1 MADFF
6 NVGDTVARKSYNMD
20 VIFKITEINGEN
32 ANLAGLTVRILA
44 DSPLYDL
51 IKVEKENI
59 ERVNNKIEDRCLEV
73 IKNRNV
79 MYKNT
84 YYNVMKEELN
94 QYMKQDVPRSY
105 IKTGV
110 ILHLDGDKEYA
121 DKCRILYSRL
131 GINNYVYYVKEEE
144 QPKCVYA
151 LLEKIKPNILV
162 LTGHDALKKRTHDI
176 YDINNYK
183 NSRYFAEAVLEAR
196 RYEHNLD
203 SLAIFAGA
211 CQSYYEA
218 IITAGANFASSPK
231 RVLIDVM
238 DPIIVAENIA
248 MTTVDRY
255 VKLNGII
262 MNTRE
267 GIKGIGGVQ
276 TRGMAREGLPKF

>member
-6 NVGDTVARKSYNMD
+6 KVGDSVARKSYNMD

-51 IKVEKENI
+51 KKVARENI
-59 ERVNNKIEDRCLEV
+59 EKINNKIEDRCMQV
-73 IKNRNV
+73 IKTRNT

-94 QYMKQDVPRSY
+94 KYMKQDMPRSY
-105 IKTGV
+105 MKAGI

-131 GINNYVYYVKEEE
+131 GINNFVYYVKEEE

-183 NSRYFAEAVLEAR
+183 NSRFFAEAVLEAR

-203 SLAIFAGA
+203 NLAIFAGA

-248 MTTVDRY
+248 MTPVDRY
-255 VKLNGII
+255 VKLSNII

-267 GIKGIGGVQ
+267 GIKGIGGLQ
-276 TRGMAREGLPKF
+276 TKGMAREGLPKF